1 MLTKQALKN
10 SITISINSI
19 IVDKDQIIEMSK
31 DWTEKE
37 ETLFRKM
44 LKQGG
49 YFSIRGNRFNIKTDD
64 FELES
69 RDFISSTFEDLGE
82 EN

>member
-19 IVDKDQIIEMSK
+19 IIDKDQIIEMSK

-49 YFSIRGNRFNIKTDD
+49 HFSIRGNKFNIKTDD
-64 FELES
+64 FEIES
-69 RDFISSTFEDLGE
+69 QDFISSTFDNLNE